1 MNALMLTCG
10 TGGGH
15 NSACAAVAEAMA
27 ARGHRVTTLNPY
39 TLKNDQV
46 AEVIDKAYILLAQK
60 APNAFGAA
68 YKLGDVYRK
77 LPFPSPVYQLN
88 RQMEPVLE
96 RYMEEHHFDAV
107 VTTHLFP
114 AEILTSMK
122 RRKTSVPRTYF
133 IATDYACIPFTEETD
148 LDWYIIPAKELTA
161 EFVGRGIDEARIRPL
176 GIPVR
181 PPFYQREDRDV
192 VRARLGLSADRKMIL
207 VAGGSIGAGHIQK
220 VVGILLDRYG
230 PDADIIVV
238 CGSNQEL
245 KEHVERAFSGRCTVL
260 GFTDQ
265 MADYLKACDLYLSK
279 PGGLSST
286 EAAVVGTALVHITP
300 IPGCET
306 SNMHFFAQNGM
317 SLAVDSPE
325 HELINACDRLL
336 EKGARERMIQAQ
348 HRVIPADAAG
358 DICALLEEEY
368 ERSLSGHAL

>member
-1 MNALMLTCG
+1 MLTCG

-15 NSACAAVAEAMA
+15 NTACAAVAEAMA
-27 ARGHRVTTLNPY
+27 ARGHAVTTLNPY

-96 RYMEEHHFDAV
+96 RYIEEHHFDAV

-148 LDWYIIPAKELTA
+148 LDRYIIPAKELTA
-161 EFVGRGIDEARIRPL
+161 EFMGRGIDRERIRPL

-181 PPFYQREDRDV
+181 PPFYQREDRDA
-192 VRARLGLSADRKMIL
+192 VRERLGLPADRKIIL
-207 VAGGSIGAGHIQK
+207 VAGGSIGAGHIQQ

-230 PDADIIVV
+230 PSADIIVV
-238 CGSNQEL
+238 CGSNRDLEEDL
-245 KEHVERAFSGRCTVL
+245 RAAFGQRCTVL

-265 MADYLKACDLYLSK
+265 MADYMKACDLYLSR

-317 SLAVDSPE
+317 SLAVNAPE
-325 HELINACDRLL
+325 HELTDACDRLL
-336 EKGARERMIQAQ
+336 EEGARERMIECQ
-348 HRVIPADAAG
+348 HRVIPNHAAG
-358 DICALLEEEY
+358 DICALLEEDY
-368 ERSLSGHAL
+368 ARNKTSG